1 MSMAGPPRLQQT
13 ERRLKSPWLAVNLSA
28 VLPGMGQVY
37 DGAMARGMMITF
49 AHAGLVGLIFWSIF
63 GAQGNT
69 ARGLLLLIPLLA
81 LYLFNLWDSHRT
93 ARRVTSLAKVSP
105 LRFETTDPWYPVL
118 LSQVLPGLGQ
128 LYLQRALVGGTL
140 LFLGIGTAYL
150 ANYYPIL
157 LPVSPLI
164 WAAACGLAYWAVPT
178 RQRQWKLLSTL
189 LVAIVVMHVLVG
201 SIPIIVRQLVAQ
213 TIIPSESMVPTLQ
226 VKDRLFVRLWDDYQP
241 QSQDIVVFYAPPDA
255 REERSPDDDILMVKR
270 VIGLPGQTVEVRD
283 GVVWVNDISLEE
295 PYISEPPDY
304 HFGPATVPPDELFVL
319 GDNRNAS
326 FDSHLWG
333 FLPQSYLLGKAYKIY
348 WPSHRIQP
356 LS

>member
-1 MSMAGPPRLQQT
+1 
-13 ERRLKSPWLAVNLSA
+13 LAVNLSA
-28 VLPGMGQVY
+28 VLPGMGQIY
-37 DGAMARGMMITF
+37 DGEIARGILIAL
-49 AHAGLVGLIFWSIF
+49 AHIGLIWVIFWSIF
-63 GAQGNT
+63 AARGNT
-69 ARGLLLLIPLLA
+69 ARGLLLLIPLFA
-81 LYLFNLWDSHRT
+81 LYLFNLWDSHHA

-118 LSQVLPGLGQ
+118 LSHVLPGLGQ
-128 LYLQRALVGGTL
+128 LYLQRALVGGVL
-140 LFLGIGTAYL
+140 LLLGIGTAYL

-178 RQRQWKLLSTL
+178 HHRQWKILAAL
-189 LVAIVVMHVLVG
+189 LVAIVVMHALVG
-201 SIPIIVRQLVAQ
+201 SIPVVVRQMVAQ

-226 VKDRLFVRLWDDYQP
+226 VKDRLFVRLWDGYQP
-241 QSQDIVVFYAPPDA
+241 QTQDVVVFYAPPYA
-255 REERSPDDDILMVKR
+255 RQGRNPDDNILVVKR
-270 VIGLPGQTVEVRD
+270 VIGLPGQTVEVKD
-283 GVVWVNDISLEE
+283 GVVWVDDTPLEE
-295 PYISEPPDY
+295 PYISEPAEY
-304 HFGPATVPPDELFVL
+304 RFGPATVPPDELFVL

-348 WPSHRIQP
+348 WPPHRVQP